1 MNLIWFFKEL
11 NKYIAPYRWLAILL
25 IARSLFEAAFD
36 SSIRMSLKFI
46 IDAAIIPQN
55 YSLLVLILLLL
66 GAGAIV
72 FVFIGLLGDFWAAR
86 FNISVINNIR
96 HSMFSHL
103 QTLSMEFF
111 GRRSA
116 GDIVNCFSADTEQV
130 ENSLSYGFILVLELG
145 SILFSAIFMFYLNW
159 QLGLISGIGLTLC
172 VLAPAQIGQTATEQN
187 YKLRDK
193 QGEIANAIQENI
205 ISQSVI
211 KLFGLQSRSINHFN
225 SNLRLLKKVYVKAKF
240 YSYLV
245 QRIPTLVFVFVQLAV
260 ICIGAVMTYKN
271 MITVGT
277 LASFQV
283 LLVGLNLNILSF
295 TFSLPYLIEG
305 IAGMQRINILLAEI
319 TQIQDAPD
327 AIELPHFSREIS
339 FNNVTFNYS
348 SERKGVNQL
357 SLTIK
362 KGDFVV
368 FVGHSGAGK
377 STIVNLLTRF
387 YDPDQGSILFDDLD
401 LRSCTQK
408 SLREQIGLVSQEVIL
423 FNTSIRENIRMG
435 YLEATDEEVE
445 TAAKNAEIH
454 EFILT
459 LPQGYDTPVGDRG
472 GQLSG
477 GQRQRIALAR
487 ALVRNPAILI
497 LDEATSAL
505 DPATEVEIMNTIEH
519 LTKERT
525 IIMITHRMAHALR
538 ADKMFVLENGS
549 IVVSG

>member
-1 MNLIWFFKEL
+1 
-11 NKYIAPYRWLAILL
+11 
-25 IARSLFEAAFD
+25 
-36 SSIRMSLKFI
+36 
-46 IDAAIIPQN
+46 
-55 YSLLVLILLLL
+55 
-66 GAGAIV
+66 
-72 FVFIGLLGDFWAAR
+72 
-86 FNISVINNIR
+86 
-96 HSMFSHL
+96 
-103 QTLSMEFF
+103 
-111 GRRSA
+111 
-116 GDIVNCFSADTEQV
+116 
-130 ENSLSYGFILVLELG
+130 
-145 SILFSAIFMFYLNW
+145 
-159 QLGLISGIGLTLC
+159 
-172 VLAPAQIGQTATEQN
+172 
-187 YKLRDK
+187 
-193 QGEIANAIQENI
+193 
-205 ISQSVI
+205 
-211 KLFGLQSRSINHFN
+211 
-225 SNLRLLKKVYVKAKF
+225 
-240 YSYLV
+240 
-245 QRIPTLVFVFVQLAV
+245 
-260 ICIGAVMTYKN
+260 MTYRN
-271 MITVGT
+271 IITVGT
-277 LASFQV
+277 LVSFQV
-283 LLVGLNLNILSF
+283 LLVGLNSKILSF

-305 IAGMQRINILLAEI
+305 IAAMQRISVLLDEVP
-319 TQIQDAPD
+319 QVQDSPD
-327 AIELPHFSREIS
+327 AIESPHLSREIRFDNVS
-339 FNNVTFNYS
+339 FSYS
-348 SERKGVNQL
+348 SERKGINNL
-357 SLTIK
+357 SLSIK

-387 YDPDQGSILFDDLD
+387 YDPDKGSILFDDID
-401 LRSCTQK
+401 LRSCSQK

-445 TAAKNAEIH
+445 TAAQDAEIH

-525 IIMITHRMAHALR
+525 IITIAHRMAHALR